1 MDSPN
6 QSTGECGTSGDSTI
20 KVGQELL
27 SSERTDLDTQ
37 SLLAMLMDG
46 TTVPAEIANQSI
58 THVHHTVNKADLVA
72 QDVNKLISRSLGSSS
87 GQIKRAKY
95 VSPVR
100 ECVFS
105 ILLILPLFYDLEV
118 EIFFHLQYPTG
129 RVSFKLYDWNPA
141 DFPRR
146 LRQQVRKIQLLKVI
160 LNHSSLITNYLTLYL
175 IDI

>member
-1 MDSPN
+1 
-6 QSTGECGTSGDSTI
+6 
-20 KVGQELL
+20 
-27 SSERTDLDTQ
+27 
-37 SLLAMLMDG
+37 MLMEG
-46 TTVPAEIANQSI
+46 TTVPAEIANQSMK
-58 THVHHTVNKADLVA
+58 HAHHTVNKPDLVA
-72 QDVNKLISRSLGSSS
+72 QDVNKPVSRSLGGST

-100 ECVFS
+100 ESVFS

-118 EIFFHLQYPTG
+118 EIVFHLQYPTG

-146 LRQQVRKIQLLKVI
+146 LRQQVRIIQLLKVI
-160 LNHSSLITNYLTLYL
+160 RNHSSLITNYPTLYL